1 MKPADHARALG
12 VLRQA
17 RWLQGYAP
25 ALAEALLA
33 EGRLVRR
40 AAGEWA
46 QAEGDDR
53 GGLFVVI
60 AGVLHSYCAAPGD
73 REVMIGLAEAGAVLG
88 HATRFSGGPRLVTA
102 VCVEPCILL
111 ELSEAALDRVAQR
124 QAEIWRAIADF
135 TYANMRSVLRMAAEV
150 ISLPPRQRIAARLL
164 AAAQGRPPAA
174 TGHGPITLRLSQEL
188 LGEMTGLSRKT
199 VNLHLAALEM
209 QGMIV
214 VRYGAI
220 GILRPDA
227 LAELADHRTPSA

>member
-1 MKPADHARALG
+1 MKPADHAHALG

-25 ALAEALLA
+25 TLAEALLA

-111 ELSEAALDRVAQR
+111 ELIEPDKATREAELERLLD
-124 QAEIWRAIADF
+124 EF
-135 TYANMRSVLRMAAEV
+135 GL
-150 ISLPPRQRIAARLL
+150 ARLR
-164 AAAQGRPPAA
+164 ASPAMA
-174 TGHGPITLRLSQEL
+174 LS
-188 LGEMTGLSRKT
+188 
-199 VNLHLAALEM
+199 
-209 QGMIV
+209 
-214 VRYGAI
+214 
-220 GILRPDA
+220 
-227 LAELADHRTPSA
+227 